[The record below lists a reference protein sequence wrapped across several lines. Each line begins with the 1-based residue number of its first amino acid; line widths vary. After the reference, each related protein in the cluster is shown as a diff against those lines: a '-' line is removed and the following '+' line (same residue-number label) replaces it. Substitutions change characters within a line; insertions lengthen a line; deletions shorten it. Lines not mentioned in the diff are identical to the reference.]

1 MYLLDTNRLSPDWVA
16 EHGSW
21 LDRPLFASSVSAQE
35 LLGMQVPDKETGY
48 RYALPVLDERV
59 HSIRHGMPPDAFIR
73 WAIDHGKRLPISKHA
88 DRLTVPRSRLRAESL
103 ELGHAAIAVAH
114 SGGHDRLLR
123 AFASRGLRGKTL
135 KRVLNKW
142 EFLRSDV
149 EAVIPLDEEIAAEA
163 IVLANQFVEDG
174 YRVKG
179 TARNTMNDMFVAA
192 TSHVL
197 GIPLLT
203 DDAQLKVFYQKRG
216 WSVAEKDSVFV
227 ATPSPSGID
236 ILKDLKSHS
245 DSRAYINQPPWL
257 RSRVKRAQP
266 PLPR

>member
-1 MYLLDTNRLSPDWVA
+1 MYLLDTNRLSPGWVT

-21 LDRPLFASSVSAQE
+21 LDGLLFTSSVSAQE
-35 LLGMQVPDKETGY
+35 LLGMQRPDKETGY

-59 HSIRHGMPPDAFIR
+59 VAIRNGMPPEALVR
-73 WAIDHGKRLPISKHA
+73 WAIDHAKRLPVSRHT
-88 DRLTVPRSRLRAESL
+88 DRLPVPRSRLRAESL
-103 ELGHAAIAVAH
+103 ELGHTAIAVAH
-114 SGGHDRLLR
+114 RGGHDRLLR

-135 KRVLNKW
+135 KRVLSKW
-142 EFLRSDV
+142 EYLRSDV

-163 IVLANQFVEDG
+163 VVLANQFVEGG

-192 TSHVL
+192 TSQVQ

-203 DDAQLKVFYQKRG
+203 DDAQLKVFYQKCG
-216 WSVAEKDSVFV
+216 WSVTEKESVFV
-227 ATPSPSGID
+227 ATPSPRGVGI
-236 ILKDLKSHS
+236 LMDLKSPS
-245 DSRAYINQPPWL
+245 DSRTYINRPPWL
-257 RSRVKRAQP
+257 RSRVNHTPP

>member
-1 MYLLDTNRLSPDWVA
+1 MYLLDTNRLSPDWMV
-16 EHGSW
+16 EHGTW

-35 LLGMQVPDKETGY
+35 LLGIQVPDKETGY

-59 HSIRHGMPPDAFIR
+59 LNIHHGMSPDGFIR
-73 WAIDHGKRLPISKHA
+73 LVIDHGKRFPVSKHA

-114 SGGHDRLLR
+114 SGGHDRLFR

-135 KRVLNKW
+135 KRVLSKW
-142 EFLRSDV
+142 EFLRSDI

-163 IVLANQFVEDG
+163 VVLANQFVEDG

-179 TARNTMNDMFVAA
+179 TARNTMNDMYVAA
-192 TSHVL
+192 TSYVL
-197 GIPLLT
+197 AMPLLT
-203 DDAQLKVFYQKRG
+203 DDAQLKIFYQKRG
-216 WSVAEKDSVFV
+216 WSVTETDSVFV
-227 ATPSPSGID
+227 ATPGPRAID
-236 ILKDLKSHS
+236 ILKELKSHS

-257 RSRVKRAQP
+257 RSRVNRAPP